1 MKLRL
6 IVIAG
11 PDAGRSFE
19 LDPGQSLVVG
29 RGEKSQARL
38 GDPSVSRVHFEIGH
52 HGDEIT
58 IADRGSSSGTYVNG
72 KQFEKSAVEIG
83 DVIQAGDTRMR
94 LEQQALTE
102 RTMAP
107 AMRPDTEEAKPLPQL
122 VGTELG
128 PYKLKEIIGRGT
140 SGLLFKAHDAEK
152 DRIAAVKVL
161 TPQFT
166 ANDEQR
172 QRFVR
177 AMKTM
182 LPIKDDR
189 IINLYNAGKNGPYCW
204 AAMEY
209 IDGENL
215 SQLIERTGIEGM
227 LDWKKVWL
235 AAVDVA
241 RALHKGF
248 QHKIIHRNVTP
259 TNILRRRSDDACLLG
274 DFMLA
279 KALEGT
285 LAQQVT
291 QPGQIL
297 GDIPYLAPER
307 TRADAEVDTRSDLY
321 GLGATCYALLTGRP
335 PVSGDSLT
343 ELIQNVRDET
353 PESPKKYQLAVNDL
367 FQDIVMR
374 LIAKEPADR
383 FQTPADLIKELIR
396 IGKYQG
402 LDPGF

>member
-6 IVIAG
+6 SVFAG
-11 PDAGRSFE
+11 PDAGRTFN
-19 LDPGQSLVVG
+19 LDPGQTLVVG
-29 RGEKSQARL
+29 RGDKSQARL
-38 GDPSVSRVHFEIGH
+38 ADPSVSRVHFEIGFD
-52 HGDEIT
+52 GDDLFL
-58 IADRGSSSGTYVNG
+58 ADRGSSSGTFFDG
-72 KQFEKSAVEIG
+72 QRVERSKIRVG
-83 DVIQAGDTRMR
+83 GVIQCGDTRLR
-94 LEQQALTE
+94 VESAET
-102 RTMAP
+102 TTATIGP
-107 AMRPDTEEAKPLPQL
+107 AAQREAEAQPLPEL

-128 PYKLKEIIGRGT
+128 PYKLTEIIGKAN
-140 SGLLFKAHDAEK
+140 SGMVFKAHDAEK

-161 TPQFT
+161 TPQYT
-166 ANDEQR
+166 NSEEQR

-189 IINLYNAGKNGPYCW
+189 IVNLYNAGKNGPYCW

-209 IDGENL
+209 VEGENL
-215 SQLIERTGIEGM
+215 SQLIERIGIEGM
-227 LDWKKVWL
+227 LDWRKVWRV
-235 AAVDVA
+235 AVDVG
-241 RALHKGF
+241 RALKAGYE
-248 QHKIIHRNVTP
+248 HKIVHRNVTP
-259 TNILRRRSDDACLLG
+259 TNILRRASDEVCLLG

-307 TRADAEVDTRSDLY
+307 TLGDVEIDTRSDIY

-335 PVSGDSLT
+335 PISGGNMMEMLK
-343 ELIQNVRDET
+343 NVRDEV
-353 PESPKKYQLAVNDL
+353 PEPPKKYQLSVNEM
-367 FQDIVMR
+367 FQDLVMTMISKDPQDR
-374 LIAKEPADR
+374 YEDPSTLIA
-383 FQTPADLIKELIR
+383 ELLR
-396 IGKYQG
+396 IGRFNN